1 MESVETRTEYTLAI
15 ALKFT
20 SPTEDSPTMLR
31 SSNPTQRPDVFGAAQ
46 TWEDLEARGVSTP
59 PKEKFKAEP
68 GKMSLQGTIN
78 KTLILLGLCAATAVA
93 TWEMVTPTG
102 NAPVQVG
109 YGLPLFGGLIAGLV
123 FALITVFKPKAA
135 PVTAPLYAIAEGAFL
150 GAISGMYAERFGSIE
165 NGAVSLNSDMVLQAI
180 MLTFGVLGAM
190 LVAYTTRLIKPTER
204 FKTGIVAATGAIF
217 LVYAASWI
225 MSIFGATM
233 PFLHDSG
240 PIGIGISLVIVA
252 IAALNLVLDF
262 DYIEQGVNVG
272 APKYCEW
279 YGGFTLLVTL
289 VWLYLEILRLL
300 SKFQSRD

>member
-1 MESVETRTEYTLAI
+1 MFRTA
-15 ALKFT
+15 
-20 SPTEDSPTMLR
+20 
-31 SSNPTQRPDVFGAAQ
+31 NPTQRQDVFGAAQ
-46 TWEDLEARGVSTP
+46 TWEDLEARGVATP
-59 PKEKFKAEP
+59 PKEKFKAAP

-93 TWEMVTPTG
+93 VWEMVVPGG

-109 YGLPLFGGLIAGLV
+109 YGLPLFGGMIAGLV
-123 FALITVFKPKAA
+123 FALITIFKPKAA
-135 PVTAPLYAIAEGAFL
+135 PVTAPLYAISEGAFL
-150 GAISGMYAERFGSIE
+150 GAISGMFAERFGSATAD
-165 NGAVSLNSDMVLQAI
+165 GAITLNSDLVLQAI

-190 LVAYTTRLIKPTER
+190 LLAYTTRLIKPTER
-204 FKTGIVAATGAIF
+204 FKSGVVAATGAVC
-217 LVYAASWI
+217 LVYLV
-225 MSIFGATM
+225 SIVMNMFGATM

-240 PIGIGISLVIVA
+240 PIGIGISVVIVG

-289 VWLYLEILRLL
+289 VWLYIEILHLL
-300 SKFQSRD
+300 SKLQSRD

>member
-1 MESVETRTEYTLAI
+1 
-15 ALKFT
+15 
-20 SPTEDSPTMLR
+20 MLR
-31 SSNPTQRPDVFGAAQ
+31 TNNPTQRDSVFGAAQ
-46 TWEDLEARGVSTP
+46 TWEDLESRGVAVP

-93 TWEMVTPTG
+93 VWEMVVPGG
-102 NAPVQVG
+102 NAPVQLG
-109 YGLPLFGGLIAGLV
+109 YGLPLWGGMLVGFGLAM
-123 FALITVFKPKAA
+123 ITIFKPKAA

-150 GAISGMYAERFGSIE
+150 GAISGWYAERFGSVE
-165 NGAVSLNSDMVLQAI
+165 EGVVSLNSDMVLQAI

-190 LVAYTTRLIKPTER
+190 LLAYTTRIIKPTEK
-204 FKTGIVAATGAIF
+204 FKAGVVAATGAIF
-217 LVYAASWI
+217 LVYLASI
-225 MSIFGATM
+225 VMSLFGASM

-240 PIGIGISLVIVA
+240 PIGIGISLVIVT

-262 DYIEQGVNVG
+262 DFIERGVNAG
-272 APKYCEW
+272 APKHLEW

-300 SKFQSRD
+300 SKLQSRE

>member
-1 MESVETRTEYTLAI
+1 
-15 ALKFT
+15 
-20 SPTEDSPTMLR
+20 MLR

-190 LVAYTTRLIKPTER
+190 LVAYTTRLIKPTE
-204 FKTGIVAATGAIF
+204 
-217 LVYAASWI
+217 
-225 MSIFGATM
+225 SIFGATM